1 MKETKR
7 YPFNMNKHQHD
18 IFFRYNRAKNE
29 EDDKFYAGTLT
40 AEECDKYEKLIERLA
55 DLLEY
60 CGGNNIVWL
69 TGKEWALANET
80 VAWAEATRDRR

>member
-40 AEECDKYEKLIERLA
+40 ADECDKYENLIERLGG
-55 DLLEY
+55 LLEY
-60 CGGNNIVWL
+60 GTGIVWL
-69 TGKEWALANET
+69 TGKEWALAKET
-80 VAWAEATRDRR
+80 VAWAETTRDRR